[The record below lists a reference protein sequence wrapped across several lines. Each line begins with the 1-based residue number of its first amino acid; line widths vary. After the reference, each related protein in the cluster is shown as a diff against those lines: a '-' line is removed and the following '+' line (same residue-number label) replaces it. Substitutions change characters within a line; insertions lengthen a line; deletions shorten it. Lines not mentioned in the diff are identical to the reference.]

1 VKAVVDTNVI
11 AYFLLGTEK
20 FARDARACLEI
31 VSNPIAPAH
40 WEAELTDVLWMA
52 IRKGVVPAEDG
63 PVRLG
68 LARRL
73 GVESVATASLCQ
85 GALLRAVATGM
96 SVYDT
101 LFVELAMRSACPLVT
116 FDQALLRAFPD
127 VARLPASV

>member
-1 VKAVVDTNVI
+1 MKAVVDTNVI